1 MKRYSLSL
9 IAASLMVAV
18 LSSPSIAFACNK
30 IILGT

>member
-18 LSSPSIAFACNK
+18 LSNPGIAFACNN